1 MVTSL
6 NTNNMKLLSVKRRMQ
21 PVSTHHGESP
31 SLLGYL
37 VPSQL
42 KKGSGSFII
51 KKCQGLELQS
61 GAVDRNWDVV
71 LEFLGLNSGLNFF
84 LPRCVSSSC
93 DLSKPVSPVKW
104 DHSTALPA
112 L

>member
-6 NTNNMKLLSVKRRMQ
+6 NTNSLLRNYCQWRRMQ
-21 PVSTHHGESP
+21 PVSTHHGESRV
-31 SLLGYL
+31 SLGYL

-61 GAVDRNWDVV
+61 AAVDRNWDVV
-71 LEFLGLNSGLNFF
+71 LEFLGLNPGLNFF
-84 LPRCVSSSC
+84 LPSV
-93 DLSKPVSPVKW
+93 
-104 DHSTALPA
+104 
-112 L
+112 